1 MWDHVVASSPDD
13 GPGPHCFGRG
23 LVLAT
28 VLGFTG
34 GGPWASVAHLA
45 FLAAVVVVGLVST
58 LSAAIIEW
66 SITKR

>member
-1 MWDHVVASSPDD
+1 MGPDRTALD
-13 GPGPHCFGRG
+13 
-23 LVLAT
+23 LAVVLAT

-66 SITKR
+66 STTKRQASEERGWNST